1 MMTKGGITAA
11 LLGSALLVTATAGE
25 VRAQVIV
32 DEPGM
37 RACRELKDAFE
48 AFVVSRDG
56 PAPAGPAVQ
65 GA

>member
-37 RACRELKDAFE
+37 RAGRELKDAFE